1 MTSKIKKTL
10 IILLGAIILFGLF
23 GLAYNLV
30 CPEIDF
36 YDFHVSECEYCHSMN
51 MTFAVCSGFCYPP
64 RESDTNNK
72 PCAISPLEDCK
83 KNIAHGSNLGTRRCL
98 WQ

>member
-1 MTSKIKKTL
+1 MIKKDAMLSIMLVLLAL
-10 IILLGAIILFGLF
+10 IGYSLI
-23 GLAYNLV
+23 YNFI
-30 CPEIDF
+30 CPEVDF
-36 YDFHVSECEYCHSMN
+36 YDFHVFECEYCHSIN
-51 MTFAVCSGFCYPP
+51 KTFSLCSGFCFEP
-64 RESDTNNK
+64 REDDNDNK